1 MSGVIVTGAASG
13 IGRACAE
20 ALAAEGRR
28 VALWDIAP
36 GVAGVA
42 DSLGMPHSVVDVCD
56 ATAMAA
62 AVDVAV
68 AALDGVDGLVHAAG
82 RVIPEPVGTYTEES
96 WDAVLD
102 VNLRA
107 QAMLVQLLLP
117 YLRAAATRG
126 DSGGPAVVG
135 ISSIEGLTANP
146 FIPAYCASKAGLLG
160 LTRSMAAQLGPE
172 GIRVNAVCPGFIRTP
187 MLQVAIDI
195 DEIRQGF
202 EQAAPLGRLGRAE
215 EVAAAVAFLMSE
227 RASFI
232 TGAHLVVD
240 GGVTSRHA

>member
-1 MSGVIVTGAASG
+1 MAGVIVTGAASG

-28 VALWDIAP
+28 IALWDIAT
-36 GVAGVA
+36 GVAAVA
-42 DSLGMPHSVVDVCD
+42 DALGMPHAVVDVCD
-56 ATAMAA
+56 AAAMAT
-62 AVDVAV
+62 AVDAAV

-107 QAMLVQLLLP
+107 QAMLVQILLP
-117 YLRAAATRG
+117 HLLESARA
-126 DSGGPAVVG
+126 GGQPAVVG

-195 DEIRQGF
+195 DEVRQGF
-202 EQAAPLGRLGRAE
+202 EQAAPLGRLGRPQ
-215 EVAAAVAFLMSE
+215 EVAAAVAFLMSPG
-227 RASFI
+227 ASFI

>member
-1 MSGVIVTGAASG
+1 MSAVIVTGAASG

-20 ALAAEGRR
+20 SLVAEGRG

-36 GVAGVA
+36 EVAGVA
-42 DSLGMPHSVVDVCD
+42 DALGMPHAVVDVCD
-56 ATAMAA
+56 AAAMASAIEA
-62 AVDVAV
+62 AVT
-68 AALDGVDGLVHAAG
+68 ALGGVDGLVHAAG
-82 RVIPEPVGTYTEES
+82 RVIPEPVGAYTEES

-107 QAMLVQLLLP
+107 QAILVQLLLP
-117 YLRAAATRG
+117 LLRDAARAG
-126 DSGGPAVVG
+126 AGPAVVG

-172 GIRVNAVCPGFIRTP
+172 GIRVNAVCPGFIATP
-187 MLQVAIDI
+187 MLQIALDI
-195 DEIRQGF
+195 DEVRQGF
-202 EQAAPLGRLGRAE
+202 EQAAPLGRLGRPE
-215 EVAAAVAFLMSE
+215 EVAAAVAFLMSP

>member
-1 MSGVIVTGAASG
+1 MTGVIVTGAASG

-20 ALAAEGRR
+20 ALVADGRR
-28 VALWDIAP
+28 VSLWDIAP
-36 GVAGVA
+36 AVTDVAAG
-42 DSLGMPHSVVDVCD
+42 LGMPHAVIDVCD
-56 ATAMAA
+56 GDAITA
-62 AVDVAV
+62 AV
-68 AALDGVDGLVHAAG
+68 AAAAAALGGIDGLVHAAG
-82 RVIPEPVGTYTEES
+82 RVIAEPVGAYTEES

-107 QAMLVQLLLP
+107 QAILSQVLLP
-117 YLRAAATRG
+117 HLREAADAG
-126 DSGGPAVVG
+126 AAPAIVG

-187 MLQVAIDI
+187 MLQIALDI
-195 DEIRQGF
+195 DEVRQGF
-202 EQAAPLGRLGRAE
+202 EQAAPLGRLGAPE
-215 EVAAAVAFLMSE
+215 EVAEAVAFLMSPK
-227 RASFI
+227 ASFI

-240 GGVTSRHA
+240 GGVTSRHP

>member
-1 MSGVIVTGAASG
+1 MSGVVITGAASG

-20 ALAAEGRR
+20 ALVADGRR

-36 GVAGVA
+36 AVQEVAA
-42 DSLGMPHSVVDVCD
+42 DLGLPGAVVDVSDD
-56 ATAMAA
+56 AALA
-62 AVDVAV
+62 DAV
-68 AALDGVDGLVHAAG
+68 AAAADALDGIDGLVHAAG
-82 RVIPEPVGTYTEES
+82 RVLAEPVGAYTAES

-117 YLRAAATRG
+117 HLETSAREGR
-126 DSGGPAVVG
+126 SPAVVG

-160 LTRSMAAQLGPE
+160 LTRSMAAQLGPA
-172 GIRVNAVCPGFIRTP
+172 GIRVNAVCPGFIHTP
-187 MLQVAIDI
+187 MLQVALDV
-195 DEIRQGF
+195 EEVRAGF
-202 EQAAPLGRLGRAE
+202 VQAAPLGRIGQPA

-232 TGAHLVVD
+232 TGTHLVVD
-240 GGVTSRHA
+240 GGVTCRHP

>member
-20 ALAAEGRR
+20 SLVADGCS

-36 GVAGVA
+36 AVVDVAE
-42 DSLGMPHSVVDVCD
+42 SLGMPHAVLDVCD
-56 ATAMAA
+56 AAAMAGALDA
-62 AVDVAV
+62 AT
-68 AALDGVDGLVHAAG
+68 AALGGLNGLVHAAG
-82 RVIPEPVGTYTEES
+82 RVIPEPVGAYTEES

-107 QAMLVQLLLP
+107 QAILVQLMLP
-117 YLRAAATRG
+117 QLREAAHAG
-126 DSGGPAVVG
+126 AGPAVVG

-187 MLQVAIDI
+187 MLQIALDI
-195 DEIRQGF
+195 DEIRVGF
-202 EQAAPLGRLGRAE
+202 EQAAPLGRLGSPE
-215 EVAAAVAFLMSE
+215 EVAAAVAFLMSP

-240 GGVTSRHA
+240 GGVTSRHP

>member
-13 IGRACAE
+13 IGRACSE
-20 ALAAEGRR
+20 ALTAEGRR
-28 VALWDIAP
+28 VALWDIAAEVVD
-36 GVAGVA
+36 VANT
-42 DSLGMPHSVVDVCD
+42 LGMPYAVVDVCN

-62 AVDVAV
+62 AVDAAV
-68 AALDGVDGLVHAAG
+68 AAFDGLDGLVHAAG
-82 RVIPEPVGTYTEES
+82 RVIAEPIGAYTEES

-107 QAMLVQLLLP
+107 QAILVQLLLP
-117 YLRAAATRG
+117 HLRKAASAGRG
-126 DSGGPAVVG
+126 PVVVG

-195 DEIRQGF
+195 DEVRQGF
-202 EQAAPLGRLGRAE
+202 EQAAPLGRLGRPE